1 MENYLY
7 FSDADG
13 ADQSGDA
20 AMWPASRFI
29 GVDPVSGTTTD
40 IYFEGQTGVGDGV
53 DKVRLTHVHSTT
65 VGNGQADLNGHKCQQ
80 IANTIAN
87 LINASPHGGRMFTI
101 VDLTESVTAK
111 GMPDISTV
119 AITIDS

>member
-13 ADQSGDA
+13 ADATGDA
-20 AMWPASRFI
+20 GMWPASRFI
-29 GVDPVSGTTTD
+29 GVDPASATTTD

-53 DKVRLTHVHSTT
+53 DKITLTHLNSAT
-65 VGNGQADLNGHKCQQ
+65 VLDDQADLNGHKCQQ
-80 IANTIAN
+80 IANVISS
-87 LINASPHGGRMFTI
+87 LLNAHPHGGKMITV
-101 VDLTESVTAK
+101 VDLTENITAA
-111 GMPDISTV
+111 GMPAISAV